1 MAKSFRKLQQLQGE
15 QKNSK
20 VNQLFSSHPELPA
33 RIKKMEERAKKD
45 GYTE

>member
-1 MAKSFRKLQQLQGE
+1 MWIAETKTVKNKLNN
-15 QKNSK
+15 KM
-20 VNQLFSSHPELPA
+20 NQLFSSHPELPA